1 MKKIYNIFLF
11 IFIQI
16 SIIGAQNNIIDEVA
30 WIVGDD
36 AILKSDIEE
45 QRLRALYE
53 KIEIQGNP
61 YCVIP
66 EELAIQKLLLHQA
79 KIDSI
84 TVAENTVN
92 QQVEQRIEFFI
103 SQIGSKERLEQ
114 YFNKNIFVLREDLKE
129 MIEEQMIAQQMKQKI
144 VGDIKLTPSEVRN
157 FYNELPQEILPV
169 IPAKTEIQLI
179 TIEPT
184 VSKQEIESVKEK
196 LREFKERIESG
207 SIEFSTL
214 AVLYS
219 EDPES
224 AKRGGEL
231 GFMGKGMLVP
241 EFANVAFN
249 LNDTKKVSRIVETEF
264 GFHIIQLVEKRGDK
278 FNFRHI
284 LLKPKVSF
292 VEKSKAMSKLDSIA
306 ENIRLEKETFEQAV
320 LSYSFDKKTK
330 MNAGLMA
337 NPQTGDSK
345 FENKDL
351 PLEISTQI
359 KNMNVGEISKPF
371 IMKNSSGKEV
381 CAIIKVKSKTKTHTA
396 NLNEDY
402 QIIKEALQKQK
413 SEELFKNWILNKQKE
428 TYVKINDNWNN
439 CVFRYPGWN
448 KN

>member
-1 MKKIYNIFLF
+1 M
-11 IFIQI
+11 
-16 SIIGAQNNIIDEVA
+16 
-30 WIVGDD
+30 
-36 AILKSDIEE
+36 
-45 QRLRALYE
+45 
-53 KIEIQGNP
+53 
-61 YCVIP
+61 
-66 EELAIQKLLLHQA
+66 
-79 KIDSI
+79 
-84 TVAENTVN
+84 
-92 QQVEQRIEFFI
+92 
-103 SQIGSKERLEQ
+103 
-114 YFNKNIFVLREDLKE
+114 
-129 MIEEQMIAQQMKQKI
+129 
-144 VGDIKLTPSEVRN
+144 
-157 FYNELPQEILPV
+157 
-169 IPAKTEIQLI
+169 
-179 TIEPT
+179 
-184 VSKQEIESVKEK
+184 
-196 LREFKERIESG
+196 
-207 SIEFSTL
+207 

-381 CAIIKVKSKTKTHTA
+381 CAIIKVKSKNQNSHSKP
-396 NLNEDY
+396 NEDY
-402 QIIKEALQKQK
+402 QIIKKPCK
-413 SEELFKNWILNKQKE
+413 NKKVKNLFKIGFLTNKRKLMLRLMIIGIIV
-428 TYVKINDNWNN
+428 YLDIPDGINKI
-439 CVFRYPGWN
+439 
-448 KN
+448 